1 MHPMKRPRRRVW
13 RTVVSALAGSGL
25 TAASLSGQ
33 LSSIALGAAVPTGP
47 KSRSSSSTKPV
58 RPLPTVT
65 TASTRPASVIA
76 SARSPRRK
84 AIASKVNL
92 PTVILQRR
100 WSESAPT
107 WRMPYTRTSRRS
119 RCGRGLSAA
128 IRCENAWTYVF
139 GGLEASRDGL
149 TLIAGARL
157 LAQAADGIMPWR
169 GRPEPLK
176 RGLVARLPPIDFR
189 EESP

>member
-1 MHPMKRPRRRVW
+1 MSDIGATGRATVLVCITCRAATDPIDAPRAGV
-13 RTVVSALAGSGL
+13 ALAEA
-25 TAASLSGQ
+25 TDVAATNCPDISVQ
-33 LSSIALGAAVPTGP
+33 RIRCLG
-47 KSRSSSSTKPV
+47 
-58 RPLPTVT
+58 
-65 TASTRPASVIA
+65 
-76 SARSPRRK
+76 
-84 AIASKVNL
+84 N
-92 PTVILQRR
+92 
-100 WSESAPT
+100 
-107 WRMPYTRTSRRS
+107 
-119 RCGRGLSAA
+119 CGRGLSAA